1 MIRAWGLFAALMV
14 MLAAGGAQ
22 AQMAIPGDI
31 STSSDA
37 DGFDA
42 LRLRTGAMVRY
53 ASPFDYAGVV
63 AQTTHYSQSA
73 WDRDAPAVL
82 VLWRRQRR
90 ETLAGTNGEAG
101 VVRVA
106 GRTRL
111 VGDATLSL
119 RPSARTG
126 IELLVAGDL
135 VETRRALEHATA
147 YTFFGMSAERQLT
160 ERFTAIGLAGYQRFT
175 DGNERLHLRGRLI
188 WMLVPEHGITAQ
200 LRWRRFDT
208 EQLDVDRAYFNPE
221 SYGEWQAGV
230 AIRKRYAGWQ
240 WSGTLAAGREEIA
253 GDTTNPTALA
263 ELRTEGTI
271 GKDIRLVLR
280 ASYNRSAG
288 FAVAD
293 GYWYRVV
300 GLSVI
305 VPIGD

>member
-1 MIRAWGLFAALMV
+1 MICARGLLAALMA

-31 STSSDA
+31 SANSDA
-37 DGFDA
+37 TGFDA
-42 LRLRTGAMVRY
+42 LRLRSGVLLRY

-63 AQTTHYSQSA
+63 AQTTHYSQSR
-73 WDRDAPAVL
+73 WDRDAPAIMA
-82 VLWRRQRR
+82 LWRRQRR
-90 ETLAGTNGEAG
+90 ETLAGTIGEAG
-101 VVRVA
+101 LVRIA
-106 GRTRL
+106 GRTR
-111 VGDATLSL
+111 VIGDATLSL

-126 IELLVAGDL
+126 VELLVASDL
-135 VETRRALEHATA
+135 VATQRALDHATA
-147 YTFFGMSAERQLT
+147 YTFFGISAERQLT

-188 WMLVPEHGITAQ
+188 WMLVPEHGISAQ
-200 LRWRRFDT
+200 LRWRQFES

-240 WSGTLAAGREEIA
+240 WSGTLAAGREEIDS
-253 GDTTNPTALA
+253 DTTNPTALA
-263 ELRTEGTI
+263 ELRTEGTL
-271 GKDIRLVLR
+271 GKDIRVVLR

-293 GYWYRVV
+293 GNWYRVV
-300 GLSVI
+300 GLTVI
-305 VPIGD
+305 VPIGH